1 MNRQSIRNKRDGG
14 LKFVHYRGEEDANG
28 FRVYDGFGLLVA
40 RGNKFT
46 DKLNGKVECY
56 YDGLLVMEA
65 NYLDNKKEGD
75 YKQYDQGKLVRS
87 GKYHEGKKTGIWS
100 ELDIK
105 TNKLSEVEYENDNP
119 KYSVDRSGFAFE
131 IKRSEG
137 DRVTREGSFRI
148 QSTASHVYF
157 QPESFYAVHGSDR
170 SCLYYIDPSE
180 HWDDHTNNDDLI
192 RELDSKNW
200 LHRMMQND
208 EMTVYCVLP
217 NTERRPLYRGHYDPH
232 LSSLFCRHGRG
243 TEFFP
248 NGVTLVGVF
257 ENDTIFHFGNFLDQN
272 GACFRVGEWHDGELM
287 SIKHVDNY
295 TVSHTCLFSEWN
307 SIYDKF
313 DSANFNSFSAT
324 SFTEIDLSN
333 TQAVDV
339 TESVDFGS
347 FLFVRSI
354 VIGEG
359 CFVNA
364 KRVMII
370 HLPCLK
376 EVTIGDGAFSQSNI
390 YNRNESDAFCIIPD
404 MSREGELVIAYNP
417 VLQSVQFGDS
427 SFANATQIIITGI

>member
-148 QSTASHVYF
+148 QSTASHIYF

-217 NTERRPLYRGHYDPH
+217 NTERRP
-232 LSSLFCRHGRG
+232 
-243 TEFFP
+243 
-248 NGVTLVGVF
+248 
-257 ENDTIFHFGNFLDQN
+257 
-272 GACFRVGEWHDGELM
+272 M
-287 SIKHVDNY
+287 
-295 TVSHTCLFSEWN
+295 
-307 SIYDKF
+307 
-313 DSANFNSFSAT
+313 
-324 SFTEIDLSN
+324 
-333 TQAVDV
+333 
-339 TESVDFGS
+339 
-347 FLFVRSI
+347 
-354 VIGEG
+354 
-359 CFVNA
+359 
-364 KRVMII
+364 
-370 HLPCLK
+370 
-376 EVTIGDGAFSQSNI
+376 
-390 YNRNESDAFCIIPD
+390 
-404 MSREGELVIAYNP
+404 
-417 VLQSVQFGDS
+417 
-427 SFANATQIIITGI
+427 